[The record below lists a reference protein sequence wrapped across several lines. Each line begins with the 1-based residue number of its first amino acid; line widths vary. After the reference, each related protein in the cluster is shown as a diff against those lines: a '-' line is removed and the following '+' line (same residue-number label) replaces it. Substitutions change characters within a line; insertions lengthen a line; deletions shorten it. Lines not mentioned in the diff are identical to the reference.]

1 MCVHVKPSP
10 FTTVMLIGWTISGVA
25 LFFSSFLDTGVSVV
39 IPASPPWAE
48 AAIGTFFTLG
58 GSLALWG
65 SHYGIDLSRKWR
77 LDELGMWLVAGGWAT
92 YTVVAFIVLP
102 TAPLH
107 WIISFT
113 SFLGSVVRIVGIHRR
128 RTKVETAVARFHSRG
143 SDD

>member
-1 MCVHVKPSP
+1 M
-10 FTTVMLIGWTISGVA
+10 
-25 LFFSSFLDTGVSVV
+25 
-39 IPASPPWAE
+39 
-48 AAIGTFFTLG
+48 
-58 GSLALWG
+58 WG
-65 SHYGIDLSRKWR
+65 SHYDIDLSRKWR

-113 SFLGSVVRIVGIHRR
+113 SFLGAVVRIVDIHRR
-128 RTKVETAVARFHSRG
+128 RTKVETAVARLHSRG

>member
-48 AAIGTFFTLG
+48 ASIGTFLTLG
-58 GSLALWG
+58 GSLALRG
-65 SHYGIDLSRKWR
+65 SHHGADLSRKWR

>member
-1 MCVHVKPSP
+1 M
-10 FTTVMLIGWTISGVA
+10 
-25 LFFSSFLDTGVSVV
+25 
-39 IPASPPWAE
+39 
-48 AAIGTFFTLG
+48 
-58 GSLALWG
+58 WG
-65 SHYGIDLSRKWR
+65 SHYGNDLSRKWR

-113 SFLGSVVRIVGIHRR
+113 SFLGAVGRIVDIHRH